1 MQMRCAELFADI
13 DATIIGDENE
23 CVGGL
28 AYRSDAVKPRD
39 AFFCIVGQNVDGHS
53 FAQDAIDRGASVI
66 VAERR
71 LYLADATDA
80 CVVIVSDTR
89 RAMAHAACNFYGN
102 PSQSFELV
110 GITGTNGKTTTT
122 YLVDSICRAAGMKT
136 GIVGTVGVKIGDEA
150 MPADHTTPE
159 SADLQRIFAQMRD
172 QGVQEASIE
181 VSSHALD
188 LMRTL
193 GSDFDVVA
201 FTNLTQ
207 DHLDY
212 HQTFQSYFEAK
223 ALLFGADY
231 PAKRVIGIGT
241 KWGVELA
248 QRCRDAEDSVLTFG
262 FDEGADIFPL
272 KVEYHTDCTS
282 VELSI
287 QGSAH
292 QITYPLAGRFNVEN
306 VMCAIGIGVQLGLPL
321 DVILHALADACAVPG
336 RLEQVGKD
344 LEADISV
351 YVDYAHT
358 PDALEKAISSIR
370 EIAPG
375 RVIVVFGCGGD
386 RDRGKRPIMGR
397 TSLCADI
404 SVITSDNPRSED
416 PKAIIDE
423 IVEGILDA
431 DKDKAV
437 VIPDRKEAIGYAIAN
452 ARPGDVVLLAGKG
465 HEDYQIIGSEKLHF
479 DDREVARDALAAR
492 CREKA
497 E

>member
-28 AYRSDAVKPRD
+28 AYRSDAVKPKD

-53 FAQDAIDRGASVI
+53 FAQDAINRGASVV

-89 RAMAHAACNFYGN
+89 RAMAQAACTFYGN
-102 PSQSFELV
+102 PSQSFKLV

-122 YLVDSICRAAGMKT
+122 YLVDSICREAGMKT
-136 GIVGTVGVKIGDEA
+136 GIVGTVGVRIGDETL
-150 MPADHTTPE
+150 PADHTTPE
-159 SADLQRIFAQMRD
+159 STDLQRIFAQMRD
-172 QGVQEASIE
+172 EGVQEVSIE

-188 LMRTL
+188 LMRTF

-212 HQTFQSYFEAK
+212 HKTFQSYFEAK
-223 ALLFGADY
+223 ALLFSADY

-248 QRCRDAEDSVLTFG
+248 TRCKDAGDSVLTFG
-262 FDEGADIFPL
+262 FDQDADIFPL
-272 KVEYHTDCTS
+272 EVEYHTDRTS
-282 VELSI
+282 VEFSI
-287 QGSAH
+287 QDSAH

-321 DVILHALADACAVPG
+321 DIILGALAHARAVPG

-344 LEADISV
+344 LNSDISV

-358 PDALEKAISSIR
+358 PDALEKAILSIR
-370 EIAPG
+370 ELAPG
-375 RVIVVFGCGGD
+375 RVVVVFGCGGD

-397 TSLCADI
+397 TSLCADASI
-404 SVITSDNPRSED
+404 ITSDNPRSED

-437 VIPDRKEAIGYAIAN
+437 VIVDRKEAIDYAIAN
-452 ARPGDVVLLAGKG
+452 AKPGDVVLIAGKG

-479 DDREVARDALAAR
+479 DDREVARDALTAR
-492 CREKA
+492 CRENA